1 MKKEMKNQGKESV
14 RQRNE
19 RISETNNG
27 MTLRTRT
34 VPSKKRYN
42 RQQVNRQA
50 LDEH

>member
-42 RQQVNRQA
+42 RQQVNRRA

>member
-27 MTLRTRT
+27 LTLRTRT
-34 VPSKKRYN
+34 VPSKKKYN
-42 RQQVNRQA
+42 RQKVNRQSMK
-50 LDEH
+50 D